1 MSVSNQLN
9 SILSEAVRSGRVPPV
24 AAIAV
29 DQNGLIYKGAFGP
42 TRIDRDDEIGADAI
56 FQLHSMTKAIT
67 GAGCMQLVEQGMIGL
82 DDDCGAF
89 VPALAE
95 PKVLINFDKDGKAVT
110 RSANGKI
117 TLRRLL
123 THTAG
128 FVYEQWNSG
137 MNQWM
142 LSTGI
147 GRSDFYNN
155 PVFCPPLGFDPG
167 ERWEYGINIDWAGKV
182 LEAVTGQTLDTYLQE
197 NVLKPLEMTSTG
209 FVPTDAQRSRM
220 VGVHQRIED
229 GSIRPVDFEHPRISG
244 ATYTGGGGM
253 FGSVEDY
260 GRFMRMLLNNGSLD
274 GIQILKPQTI
284 DLMCQNHIGDLVMT
298 GLPSTRPELTNA
310 FDFFP
315 EVTKKWGIS
324 FMINEQDLAGRR
336 RAGSLSWAGLR
347 NSYFWVDRASG
358 IAGGIFFQLLPFADP
373 EILQVYDLFERGLY
387 AARRKEKL
395 NAEALA

>member
-1 MSVSNQLN
+1 MSISNSLDT
-9 SILSEAVRSGRVPPV
+9 ILSEAVESGRVPPV

-29 DQNGLIYKGAFGP
+29 DQNAVIYKGAFGP
-42 TRIDRDDEIGADAI
+42 TRIDRDDEIHADAI

-67 GAGCMQLVEQGMIGL
+67 SLGCMQLVEQGAIGL

-89 VPALAE
+89 VPALAD
-95 PKVLINFDKDGKAVT
+95 PKVLVNFDEDGKAVT

-128 FVYEQWNSG
+128 FVYEQWNPG

-147 GRSDFYNN
+147 GRSNFYDN
-155 PVFCPPLGFDPG
+155 PASCPPLGFDPG

-182 LEAVTGQTLDTYLQE
+182 LEGLTGQTLDAYLQE
-197 NVLKPLEMTSTG
+197 NVLNPLEMTSTG

-220 VGVHQRIED
+220 VGVHQRIHD
-229 GSIRPVDFEHPRISG
+229 GSIQPVNFEHPRISG
-244 ATYTGGGGM
+244 ASYTGGGGM
-253 FGSVEDY
+253 FGSAEDY
-260 GRFMRMLLNNGSLD
+260 SCFMRMLLNNGSLD

-284 DLMCQNHIGDLVMT
+284 ALMCENHIGDLVMT
-298 GLPSTRPELTNA
+298 GLPTTRPELTNA

-315 EVTKKWGIS
+315 EVTKKWGLS
-324 FMINEQDLAGRR
+324 FMINVQDLASRR

-347 NSYFWVDRASG
+347 NSYFWVDRATG

-373 EILQVYDLFERGLY
+373 EILQVYDSFERGLY
-387 AARRKEKL
+387 AALGKE
-395 NAEALA
+395 